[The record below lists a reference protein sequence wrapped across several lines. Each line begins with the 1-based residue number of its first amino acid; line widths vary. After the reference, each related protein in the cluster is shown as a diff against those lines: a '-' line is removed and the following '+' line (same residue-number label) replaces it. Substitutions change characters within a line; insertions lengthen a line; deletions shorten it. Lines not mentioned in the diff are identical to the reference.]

1 MVRRMVGRGRGGI
14 TRRPMRRRGNTGSSA
29 SYVPLV
35 PSKSRMGLVMDQLV
49 TTRMYRIAN
58 VSVTAASFAGS
69 YDFKLNYLPQSGE
82 FTALFDLY
90 KLWKVDIQFIPKYNS
105 SDFSTG
111 GAGFGLPTMY
121 VVEDRNDIAV
131 PGSINELMEY
141 NNCKAQRFDRVLKY
155 TCWPTLN
162 TISGS
167 GAGTGIVINDK
178 QRDLYL
184 RTSEPGVQ
192 YCGVKWGL
200 DLPIGLEVFRMDV
213 VFKYYLK
220 LKDVK

>member
-1 MVRRMVGRGRGGI
+1 MVRRTGGK
-14 TRRPMRRRGNTGSSA
+14 RRRGGAVRRNVKRRNTGSSGM
-29 SYVPLV
+29 YVPV
-35 PSKSRMGLVMDQLV
+35 KSRMGLVMDQLI

-58 VSVTAASFAGS
+58 VSVTAASFAGA

-82 FTALFDLY
+82 FTALFDVY
-90 KLWKVDIQFIPKYNS
+90 KIWKVDIQFIPKYNS

-121 VVEDRNDIAV
+121 VVEDRNDVAV
-131 PGSINELMEY
+131 PASINELMEY
-141 NNCKAQRFDRVLKY
+141 NNCKAQRFDRPLHY

-167 GAGTGIVINDK
+167 GAALGLVINDN
-178 QRDLYL
+178 QRDMFL

-200 DLPIGLEVFRMDV
+200 DLPLGVEVFRMDV
-213 VFKYYLK
+213 VFKYYMK